1 MTTSTKRRNIMATN
15 QTTHSK
21 KLRKAT
27 KIGAVKP
34 LDKPAVPTPT
44 TSTTPTENISLTF
57 SSIKTE

>member
-1 MTTSTKRRNIMATN
+1 MATN
-15 QTTHSK
+15 QTTQSK
-21 KLRKAT
+21 KLRNAM

-57 SSIKTE
+57 DSIKTE

>member
-1 MTTSTKRRNIMATN
+1 MATN
-15 QTTHSK
+15 QPANSK

-44 TSTTPTENISLTF
+44 TSTTPAENINLSLGG
-57 SSIKTE
+57 IKTE